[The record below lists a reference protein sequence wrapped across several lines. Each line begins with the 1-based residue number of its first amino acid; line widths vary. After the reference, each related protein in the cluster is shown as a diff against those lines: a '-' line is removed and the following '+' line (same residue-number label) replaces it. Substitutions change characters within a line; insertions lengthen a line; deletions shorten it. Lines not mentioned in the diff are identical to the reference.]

1 MSSFLDYWSDPSRQ
15 RQLVS
20 LTIDHVTLVVA
31 AMVLAIIIAVSL
43 GVLAHRVPGARNFI
57 VSTTAVFLTIPSL
70 ALFALLIPV
79 AGIGRPPVLIAL
91 VMYALLAI
99 VRNTVSGLNSVPAPV
114 SESAKGMGMG
124 YWQRLLRIEMPL
136 SWPVILAGVR
146 VSTQLTV
153 GIACIAALIGADN
166 LGSLIFGGI
175 RRLGSAGAAES
186 IIGGT
191 IAVVILAFA
200 FDLVFL
206 FIGRLTTSR
215 GIRG

>member
-1 MSSFLDYWSDPSRQ
+1 MGNFLDYWSDSSRQ
-15 RQLVS
+15 EQLVT
-20 LTIDHVTLVVA
+20 LTIDHIVFVVVAMVIAITIAVTLG
-31 AMVLAIIIAVSL
+31 IIA
-43 GVLAHRVPGARNFI
+43 HRIPALRNLI
-57 VSTTAVFLTIPSL
+57 VSMAAVFLTVPSL

-79 AGIGRPPVLIAL
+79 MGIGEPPVYVAL

-124 YWQRLLRIEMPL
+124 YWQRLFRIEMPL
-136 SWPVILAGVR
+136 AWPVILAGIR

-153 GIACIAALIGADN
+153 GIACIAAVIGNDN
-166 LGSLIFGGI
+166 LGTLIFGGI
-175 RRLGSAGAAES
+175 RRLGSAGATES

-200 FDLVFL
+200 FDLL
-206 FIGRLTTSR
+206 LSFIGRITTSR
-215 GIRG
+215 GLRA